1 MGRNC
6 SQLTACFSPTQLPE
20 PYRRSF
26 PKEAV
31 RHEHKKKHKH
41 KKLEVKKHEAAA
53 AAAAAEQP
61 HPSTLESSSTS
72 VDSHIPS
79 GHLISGV
86 GIGQVITSSQSS
98 GMKSLSGMYMCV
110 YQLFILC
117 AVGTL
122 YTLHTSMCTHT
133 S

>member
-1 MGRNC
+1 
-6 SQLTACFSPTQLPE
+6 
-20 PYRRSF
+20 
-26 PKEAV
+26 
-31 RHEHKKKHKH
+31 
-41 KKLEVKKHEAAA
+41 VKKHEAAA

-79 GHLISGV
+79 GHLISGA

-98 GMKSLSGMYMCV
+98 GMKSLSGMYVCV
-110 YQLFILC
+110 YQLCILC

-122 YTLHTSMCTHT
+122 YTHRTHPSAHTLPDWMFPPGTVDPTKKKRNKKVRSRKITLLIALSVHT
-133 S
+133 EET